1 MVVPG
6 HNGAKAEQV
15 ASTGLGKLHLNKE
28 GEAQRYWMAICL
40 YLNMAFG
47 MFWLSGQ
54 AAESGVESRANEDGT
69 YTIVIEPSR

>member
-1 MVVPG
+1 MLVVVVVDWRRG
-6 HNGAKAEQV
+6 R
-15 ASTGLGKLHLNKE
+15 TGLGKLHLNKE